1 MMNELL
7 NTMASDMGI
16 NRFLGETD
24 ESFVYRICYSALG
37 QWCLH
42 TAQSSSDGVTGA
54 TKHSQ
59 TIMLNELLFRYSE
72 LFQAIAERF
81 VDDKTSVPVHFR
93 RVYEETG
100 YLITGNDNRN
110 QLANFGRSISIGDTA
125 LFFGLPNTIYSV
137 NGLGVFTSPTDF
149 QIPVKELLIRDDLNF
164 EDYFWSQ
171 FDIIDFYERDINTD
185 ELEFFNPL
193 SNSVPSQSWARR
205 LETDCSL
212 ARKSETGPF
221 YRVMRTADDHILFAD
236 ELIEQ
241 QNDNITSYEFRRLY
255 FALKAHYKKPLKASI
270 IKLDKDYS
278 KIRVGGHLPN
288 REYYFL
294 LLLSW
299 PLNNAFDKA
308 NFLIKNK
315 FLQEVTEIFINI
327 GVDVNGG

>member
-1 MMNELL
+1 MLARCRSL
-7 NTMASDMGI
+7 RATC
-16 NRFLGETD
+16 
-24 ESFVYRICYSALG
+24 ESKA
-37 QWCLH
+37 
-42 TAQSSSDGVTGA
+42 DGAGA
-54 TKHSQ
+54 SQ
-59 TIMLNELLFRYSE
+59 T
-72 LFQAIAERF
+72 
-81 VDDKTSVPVHFR
+81 
-93 RVYEETG
+93 
-100 YLITGNDNRN
+100 
-110 QLANFGRSISIGDTA
+110 
-125 LFFGLPNTIYSV
+125 
-137 NGLGVFTSPTDF
+137 
-149 QIPVKELLIRDDLNF
+149 
-164 EDYFWSQ
+164 
-171 FDIIDFYERDINTD
+171 
-185 ELEFFNPL
+185 
-193 SNSVPSQSWARR
+193 WARR
-205 LETDCSL
+205 LVTDCSL

-288 REYYFL
+288 REYYLL